1 MENIEI
7 ARRLEELADLLEI
20 QGANPFRIRA
30 YRNAIRT
37 ISGLTRPLAEVAAE
51 EALTDLP
58 GIGKDIGGYIGEL
71 LDTGRLSILD
81 EVTAE
86 VPRELAT
93 LTRLDGV
100 GPKKARKLWK
110 ELDVTTPDE
119 LESAAR
125 EGRVAALPGFGKKS
139 VEKILR
145 AIEDFRKHQGRFLR
159 AEAVQYL
166 RPLLAHLEGV
176 EAIHRLEVAGSYRR
190 GRETVG
196 DIDLLALVDDD
207 GARAGV
213 MEAFTTFPGVDR
225 VEMSGDTRG
234 SVVLTSGLPVD
245 LRILGSDSYGAAL
258 HYFTGSKEHNVEIR
272 KRGQKRG
279 LRVSEYG
286 VFEEEGKGG
295 DGDGDRSGGN
305 GTDGRSEG
313 DGAGGRDGD
322 SDPRAGH
329 RIAGATEEEVF
340 GALDLPWIPPVL
352 RENRGEIQ
360 AAEEG
365 RLPSLVEAGQ
375 LRGDLHMH
383 TTWSDGRDSVREMAQ
398 ACRDR
403 GYAYMAITDHSQAV
417 TVARGLTPE
426 RLREQWGEIDEAR
439 EQVEGIHIL
448 RGCEVDILKDGS
460 LDLPDEVLDELD
472 IVLVAVHSHFE
483 LDQATMT
490 KRILTALRHPLVDIL
505 VHPTGR
511 LINRREP
518 YPLDMEAVLQ
528 AALEHDVAVELNTNP
543 RRLDLHD
550 RHLFR
555 ARELGVPVVIST
567 DAHRTAQLAYVDE
580 GIHQAQRG
588 WLEADHV
595 LNTRDWDGMQAW
607 LKRREG

>member
-37 ISGLTRPLAEVAAE
+37 IGGLTRPLQEVADE
-51 EALTDLP
+51 DGLTDLP
-58 GIGKDIGGYIGEL
+58 GIGKDIAASIREL
-71 LDTGRLSILD
+71 LDTGRLSVLD
-81 EVTAE
+81 EITAE
-86 VPRELAT
+86 VPRELAN

-119 LESAAR
+119 LEAAAK
-125 EGRVAALPGFGKKS
+125 EGRVAALAGFGKKS

-145 AIEDFRKHQGRFLR
+145 SIEDFRKHQGRFLR
-159 AEAVQYL
+159 AEAAQYL

-176 EAIHRLEVAGSYRR
+176 EAIRPLEVAGSYRR

-196 DIDLLALVDDD
+196 DIDLLVLVEDED
-207 GARAGV
+207 ARAGV
-213 MEAFTTFPGVDR
+213 MEAFTGFPGVDR
-225 VEMSGDTRG
+225 VAMSGETRG

-245 LRILGSDSYGAAL
+245 LRILGPESYGAAL

-272 KRGQKRG
+272 KRAQKRG

-286 VFEEEGKGG
+286 VFQVEEGEAG
-295 DGDGDRSGGN
+295 DTDPSSDASSDSSSGDAS
-305 GTDGRSEG
+305 S
-313 DGAGGRDGD
+313 GAGPQAGR
-322 SDPRAGH
+322 

-340 GALDLPWIPPVL
+340 GSLELPWIAPEL

-365 RLPSLVEAGQ
+365 RLPALVEAGQ

-383 TTWSDGRDSVREMAQ
+383 TTWSDGRDSVREMAE

-426 RLREQWGEIDEAR
+426 RLREQWGEIDQAR
-439 EQVEGIHIL
+439 EEVEGIRIL
-448 RGCEVDILKDGS
+448 KGCEVDILKDGS
-460 LDLPDEVLDELD
+460 LDLPDEILEELD
-472 IVLVAVHSHFE
+472 IVLVAVHSHFD
-483 LDQATMT
+483 LDQATQT
-490 KRILTALRHPLVDIL
+490 ERILSALRHPLVDIL

-518 YPLDMEAVLQ
+518 YPVDMEAVLQ
-528 AALEHDVAVELNTNP
+528 GALEHGVAVELNTNP

-567 DAHRTAQLAYVDE
+567 DAHRTAQLAYVEE
-580 GIHQAQRG
+580 GIRQARRG

-595 LNTRDWDGMQAW
+595 LNTGSWDELDRW
-607 LKRREG
+607 LHRSKG

>member
-37 ISGLTRPLAEVAAE
+37 IGGLTRPLQEVADE
-51 EALTDLP
+51 DGLTDLP
-58 GIGKDIGGYIGEL
+58 GIGKDIAASIREL
-71 LDTGRLSILD
+71 LDTGRLSVLD
-81 EVTAE
+81 EITAE

-119 LESAAR
+119 LEAAAK
-125 EGRVAALPGFGKKS
+125 EGRVAALAGFGKKS

-145 AIEDFRKHQGRFLR
+145 SIEDFRKHQGRFLR
-159 AEAVQYL
+159 AEAAQYL

-176 EAIHRLEVAGSYRR
+176 EAIRRLEVAGSYRR

-196 DIDLLALVDDD
+196 DIDLLVLVEDED
-207 GARAGV
+207 ARAGV
-213 MEAFTTFPGVDR
+213 MEAFTGFPGVDR
-225 VEMSGDTRG
+225 VAMSGETRG

-245 LRILGSDSYGAAL
+245 LRILGPESYGAAL

-272 KRGQKRG
+272 KRAQKRG

-286 VFEEEGKGG
+286 VFQVEEGEAG
-295 DGDGDRSGGN
+295 DTDPSSDASSDSSSGDAS
-305 GTDGRSEG
+305 S
-313 DGAGGRDGD
+313 GAGPQAGR
-322 SDPRAGH
+322 

-340 GALDLPWIPPVL
+340 GSLELPWIAPEL

-365 RLPSLVEAGQ
+365 RLPALVEAGQ

-383 TTWSDGRDSVREMAQ
+383 TTWSDGRDSVREMAE

-426 RLREQWGEIDEAR
+426 RLREQWGEIDQAR
-439 EQVEGIHIL
+439 EEVEGIRIL
-448 RGCEVDILKDGS
+448 KGCEVDILKDGS
-460 LDLPDEVLDELD
+460 LDLPDEILEELD
-472 IVLVAVHSHFE
+472 IVLVAVHSHFD
-483 LDQATMT
+483 LDQATQT
-490 KRILTALRHPLVDIL
+490 ERILSALRHPLVDIL

-518 YPLDMEAVLQ
+518 YPVDMEAVLQ
-528 AALEHDVAVELNTNP
+528 GALEHGVAVELNTNP

-567 DAHRTAQLAYVDE
+567 DAHRTAQLAYVEE
-580 GIHQAQRG
+580 GIRQARRG

-595 LNTRDWDGMQAW
+595 LNTGSWDELDRW
-607 LKRREG
+607 LHRSKG

>member
-37 ISGLTRPLAEVAAE
+37 IGGLTRPLQEVADE
-51 EALTDLP
+51 DALTDLP
-58 GIGKDIGGYIGEL
+58 GIGKDIAASIREL
-71 LDTGRLSILD
+71 LDTGRLSVLD
-81 EVTAE
+81 EITAE

-119 LESAAR
+119 LEAAAK
-125 EGRVAALPGFGKKS
+125 EGRVAALAGFGKKS

-145 AIEDFRKHQGRFLR
+145 SIEDFRKHQGRFLR
-159 AEAVQYL
+159 AEAAQYL

-176 EAIHRLEVAGSYRR
+176 EAICRLEVAGSYRR

-196 DIDLLALVDDD
+196 DIDLLALVEDDD
-207 GARAGV
+207 ARAGV
-213 MEAFTTFPGVDR
+213 MEAFTGFPGVER
-225 VEMSGDTRG
+225 VAMSGETRG

-245 LRILGSDSYGAAL
+245 LRILGPESYGAAL

-272 KRGQKRG
+272 KRAQKRG

-286 VFEEEGKGG
+286 VFEVEEGEAG
-295 DGDGDRSGGN
+295 DADPSSDASSN
-305 GTDGRSEG
+305 SSS
-313 DGAGGRDGD
+313 GAGPQAGR
-322 SDPRAGH
+322 

-340 GALDLPWIPPVL
+340 GALDLPWINPEL

-365 RLPSLVEAGQ
+365 RLPTLVEAGQ

-383 TTWSDGRDSVREMAQ
+383 TTWSDGRDSVREMAE

-403 GYAYMAITDHSQAV
+403 GYGYMAITDHSQAV

-426 RLREQWGEIDEAR
+426 RLREQWDEIDRAR
-439 EQVEGIHIL
+439 DEVEGIRIL
-448 RGCEVDILKDGS
+448 KGCEVDILKDGS
-460 LDLPDEVLDELD
+460 LDLPDEVLEGLD
-472 IVLVAVHSHFE
+472 IVLVAVHSHFD
-483 LDQATMT
+483 LDQATQT
-490 KRILTALRHPLVDIL
+490 ERILSALRHPLVDIL

-511 LINRREP
+511 LLNRREP
-518 YPLDMEAVLQ
+518 YPVDMEAILQ

-580 GIHQAQRG
+580 GIRQARRG

-595 LNTRDWDGMQAW
+595 LNTRSWDDLNRW
-607 LKRREG
+607 LHRREG

>member
-37 ISGLTRPLAEVAAE
+37 IGGLTRPLQEVADE
-51 EALTDLP
+51 DGLTDLP
-58 GIGKDIGGYIGEL
+58 GIGKDIAASIREL
-71 LDTGRLSILD
+71 LDTGRLSVLD
-81 EVTAE
+81 EITAE

-119 LESAAR
+119 LEAAAK
-125 EGRVAALPGFGKKS
+125 EGRVAALAGFGKKS

-145 AIEDFRKHQGRFLR
+145 SIEDFRKHQGRFLR
-159 AEAVQYL
+159 AEAAQYL

-176 EAIHRLEVAGSYRR
+176 EAIRRLEVAGSYRR

-196 DIDLLALVDDD
+196 DIDLLVLVEDED
-207 GARAGV
+207 ARAGV
-213 MEAFTTFPGVDR
+213 MEAFTGFPGVDR
-225 VEMSGDTRG
+225 VAMSGETRG

-245 LRILGSDSYGAAL
+245 LRILGPESYGAAL

-272 KRGQKRG
+272 KRAQKRG

-286 VFEEEGKGG
+286 VFQVEEGEAG
-295 DGDGDRSGGN
+295 DTDPSSDASSDSSSGDAS
-305 GTDGRSEG
+305 S
-313 DGAGGRDGD
+313 GAGPQAGR
-322 SDPRAGH
+322 

-340 GALDLPWIPPVL
+340 GSLELPWIAPEL

-365 RLPSLVEAGQ
+365 RLPALVEAGQ

-383 TTWSDGRDSVREMAQ
+383 TTWSDGRDSVREMAE

-426 RLREQWGEIDEAR
+426 RLREQWGEIDQAR
-439 EQVEGIHIL
+439 EEVEGIRIL
-448 RGCEVDILKDGS
+448 KGCEVDILKDGS
-460 LDLPDEVLDELD
+460 LDLPDEILEELD
-472 IVLVAVHSHFE
+472 IVLVAVHSHFD
-483 LDQATMT
+483 LDQATQT
-490 KRILTALRHPLVDIL
+490 ERILSALRHPLVDIL

-518 YPLDMEAVLQ
+518 YLVDMEAVLQ
-528 AALEHDVAVELNTNP
+528 GALEHGVAVELNTNP

-567 DAHRTAQLAYVDE
+567 DAHRTAQLAYVEE
-580 GIHQAQRG
+580 GIRQARRG

-595 LNTRDWDGMQAW
+595 LNTGSWDELDRW
-607 LKRREG
+607 LHRSKG